1 METHEVSIKIVA
13 DFSYLKPSVLTD
25 YYKNHLSDFLSWDQ
39 RSHAEDYILFPE
51 NIGPDLCIDETALS
65 NGELVTN
72 VINKSGH
79 GKGGTLVAIIKGT
92 KAEDIVE
99 CLKEI
104 PQEQREQVKNITLD
118 MANSMYSIARQSF
131 PKAMQIIDRFHVQKL
146 MYEALQDLRIQYR
159 WQAMEEENKAIRQ
172 AKEKEEQYIP
182 VKFDNGDTLKQ
193 LLARSRY
200 LLFKSPDKWSKSQE
214 DRANILF
221 KQYDDLKQFYYLTL
235 HLGKIYSTSYDKDV
249 ARPKL
254 ALWFNKVEE
263 WGYPQFNT
271 VIRTFGQHYERI
283 LNFFVGRQTNAAAE
297 SFNAKLKAVR
307 ADFRGVTDMKFFL
320 FRVAKLYA

>member
-1 METHEVSIKIVA
+1 M
-13 DFSYLKPSVLTD
+13 TD

-39 RSHAEDYILFPE
+39 LSHAEDYILFPE
-51 NIGPDLCIDETALS
+51 NLGPELCIDETALS

-79 GKGGTLVAIIKGT
+79 GKRGTLVAIIKGT
-92 KAEDIVE
+92 KSEDIVK
-99 CLKEI
+99 CLKKI
-104 PQEQREQVKNITLD
+104 PLEQREQVKSITLD

-131 PKAMQIIDRFHVQKL
+131 PNALQIIDRFHVQKL

-159 WQAMEEENKAIRQ
+159 WQAMDEENKAVKQ
-172 AKEKEEQYIP
+172 AKEKEEQYTP
-182 VKFDNGDTLKQ
+182 ARFDNGDTLKQ

-200 LLFKSPDKWSKSQE
+200 LLFKLPDKWSKSQE
-214 DRANILF
+214 VRANILF
-221 KQYDDLKQFYYLTL
+221 KQYDDLKQFYYLPL

-263 WGYPQFNT
+263 WEYTQFNT
-271 VIRTFGQHYERI
+271 VIRTFAQHYERI

-297 SFNAKLKAVR
+297 SFNAKLKAFR
-307 ADFRGVTDMKFFL
+307 ADFRGVADIKFFL

>member
-1 METHEVSIKIVA
+1 M
-13 DFSYLKPSVLTD
+13 TD

-39 RSHAEDYILFPE
+39 LSHAQDYILFPE
-51 NIGPDLCIDETALS
+51 NIGSNLCIDETALS

-72 VINKSGH
+72 VTNKSGH
-79 GKGGTLVAIIKGT
+79 GKRGTLVAIMKGT
-92 KAEDIVE
+92 KSEDIVD
-99 CLKEI
+99 CLKKI
-104 PQEQREQVKNITLD
+104 PEQQRQQVANITLD

-131 PKAMQIIDRFHVQKL
+131 PNALQIIDRFHVQKL
-146 MYEALQDLRIQYR
+146 MYEALQDVRIQYR
-159 WQAMEEENKAIRQ
+159 WQAMDEENKDIKKARENQ
-172 AKEKEEQYIP
+172 QEYTP

-214 DRANILF
+214 IRANILF

-254 ALWFNKVEE
+254 ALLWFNKVEQ

-271 VIRTFGQHYERI
+271 VIRTFQQHYERI
-283 LNFFVGRQTNAAAE
+283 LNFFVDRQTNAAAE
-297 SFNAKLKAVR
+297 SFNAKLKAFR
-307 ADFRGVTDMKFFL
+307 ADFRGVTDIKFFL

>member
-1 METHEVSIKIVA
+1 M
-13 DFSYLKPSVLTD
+13 TD

-39 RSHAEDYILFPE
+39 LSHAEDYILFPE
-51 NIGPDLCIDETALS
+51 NLGPELCIDETALS

-79 GKGGTLVAIIKGT
+79 GKRGTLVAIIKGT
-92 KAEDIVE
+92 KSEDIVK
-99 CLKEI
+99 CLKKI
-104 PQEQREQVKNITLD
+104 PLEQREQVKSITLD

-131 PKAMQIIDRFHVQKL
+131 PNALQIIDRFHVQKL

-159 WQAMEEENKAIRQ
+159 WQAMDEENKAVKQ
-172 AKEKEEQYIP
+172 AKEKEEQYTP
-182 VKFDNGDTLKQ
+182 ARFDNGDTLKQ

-200 LLFKSPDKWSKSQE
+200 LLFKLPDKWSKSQE
-214 DRANILF
+214 VRAHILF
-221 KQYDDLKQFYYLTL
+221 KQYDDLKQFYYLPL

-263 WGYPQFNT
+263 WEYPQCQCKA
-271 VIRTFGQHYERI
+271 GCQHNQFQPMPFHANSTSI
-283 LNFFVGRQTNAAAE
+283 SKCSSIIHVF
-297 SFNAKLKAVR
+297 S
-307 ADFRGVTDMKFFL
+307 
-320 FRVAKLYA
+320 

>member
-1 METHEVSIKIVA
+1 M
-13 DFSYLKPSVLTD
+13 TD

-39 RSHAEDYILFPE
+39 LSHAEDYILFPE
-51 NIGPDLCIDETALS
+51 KLGSELCIDETALS

-79 GKGGTLVAIIKGT
+79 GKRGTLVAIIKGT
-92 KAEDIVE
+92 KSEDIVK
-99 CLKEI
+99 CLKKI
-104 PQEQREQVKNITLD
+104 PLEQREQVKSITLD

-131 PKAMQIIDRFHVQKL
+131 PNALQIIDRFHVQKL

-159 WQAMEEENKAIRQ
+159 WQAMDEENKAVKQ
-172 AKEKEEQYIP
+172 AKEKEEQYTP
-182 VKFDNGDTLKQ
+182 ARFDNGDTLKQ

-200 LLFKSPDKWSKSQE
+200 LLFKLPDKWSKSQE
-214 DRANILF
+214 VRANILF
-221 KQYDDLKQFYYLTL
+221 KQYDDLKQFYYLPL

-263 WGYPQFNT
+263 WEYPQFNT
-271 VIRTFGQHYERI
+271 VIRTFAQHYERI

-297 SFNAKLKAVR
+297 SFNAKLKAFR
-307 ADFRGVTDMKFFL
+307 ADFRGVADIKFFL

>member
-1 METHEVSIKIVA
+1 M
-13 DFSYLKPSVLTD
+13 TD

-39 RSHAEDYILFPE
+39 LSHAEDYILFPE
-51 NIGPDLCIDETALS
+51 NLGPELCIDETALS

-79 GKGGTLVAIIKGT
+79 GKRGTLVAIIKGT
-92 KAEDIVE
+92 KSEDIVK
-99 CLKEI
+99 CLKKI
-104 PQEQREQVKNITLD
+104 PLEQREQVKSITLD

-131 PKAMQIIDRFHVQKL
+131 PNALQIIDRFHVQKL

-159 WQAMEEENKAIRQ
+159 WQAMDEENKAVKQ
-172 AKEKEEQYIP
+172 AKEKEEQYTP
-182 VKFDNGDTLKQ
+182 ARFDNGDTLIQ

-200 LLFKSPDKWSKSQE
+200 LLFKLPDKWSKSQE
-214 DRANILF
+214 VRANILF
-221 KQYDDLKQFYYLTL
+221 KQYDDLKQFYYLPL

-263 WGYPQFNT
+263 WEYPQFNT
-271 VIRTFGQHYERI
+271 VIRTFAQHYERI

-297 SFNAKLKAVR
+297 SFNAKLKAFR
-307 ADFRGVTDMKFFL
+307 ADFRGVADIKFFL

>member
-1 METHEVSIKIVA
+1 MSIKSVA

-39 RSHAEDYILFPE
+39 LSHAEDYILFPE
-51 NIGPDLCIDETALS
+51 NMGPDLCIDETALS

-72 VINKSGH
+72 VINKAGH
-79 GKGGTLVAIIKGT
+79 GKRGTLVAIIKGT
-92 KAEDIVE
+92 KSEDIVK
-99 CLKEI
+99 CLKKI
-104 PQEQREQVKNITLD
+104 PQEQRDQVENITLD

-131 PKAMQIIDRFHVQKL
+131 LKALQIIDRFHVQKL

-159 WQAMEEENKAIRQ
+159 WQAMDEENKAIKQ
-172 AKEKEEQYIP
+172 AREKGEEYTP
-182 VKFDNGDTLKQ
+182 ERFDNGDTLKQ

-200 LLFKSPDKWSKSQE
+200 LLFKSPDKWNKSQKL
-214 DRANILF
+214 RADILF

-235 HLGKIYSTSYDKDV
+235 NLGKIYSTSYDKNV

-254 ALWFNKVEE
+254 ALWFNKVEQWE
-263 WGYPQFNT
+263 YPQFNT
-271 VIRTFGQHYERI
+271 VIRTFQQHYERI
-283 LNFFVGRQTNAAAE
+283 LNFFVSRQTNAAAE
-297 SFNAKLKAVR
+297 SFNAKLKAFR
-307 ADFRGVTDMKFFL
+307 ADFRGVADIKFFL

>member
-1 METHEVSIKIVA
+1 M
-13 DFSYLKPSVLTD
+13 KPSVLTD
-25 YYKNHLSDFLSWDQ
+25 YYKNHLSDFFSWDQ
-39 RSHAEDYILFPE
+39 LSHAEDYILFPE
-51 NIGPDLCIDETALS
+51 NLGPDLCIDETALS

-79 GKGGTLVAIIKGT
+79 GKRGTLVAIIKGT
-92 KAEDIVE
+92 KSEDIVE
-99 CLKEI
+99 CLKKI
-104 PQEQREQVKNITLD
+104 PQEQREQVTNITLD

-131 PKAMQIIDRFHVQKL
+131 PKALQIIDRFHVQKL

-159 WQAMEEENKAIRQ
+159 WQAMDEENKAIKQ
-172 AKEKEEQYIP
+172 AKEKGEEYSS
-182 VKFDNGDTLKQ
+182 VRFDNGDTLKQ

-214 DRANILF
+214 VRANILF

-235 HLGKIYSTSYDKDV
+235 QLGKIYSTNYDKDV

-263 WGYPQFNT
+263 WEYPQFNT
-271 VIRTFGQHYERI
+271 VIRTFQQHYERI
-283 LNFFVGRQTNAAAE
+283 LNFFVDRQTNAAAE
-297 SFNAKLKAVR
+297 SFNAKLKAFR
-307 ADFRGVTDMKFFL
+307 ADFRGVADMKFFL

>member
-1 METHEVSIKIVA
+1 MSIKSVA

-39 RSHAEDYILFPE
+39 LSHAEDYILFPE
-51 NIGPDLCIDETALS
+51 NMGPDLCIDETALS

-72 VINKSGH
+72 VINKTGH
-79 GKGGTLVAIIKGT
+79 GKRGTLVAIIKGT
-92 KAEDIVE
+92 KSEDIVK
-99 CLKEI
+99 CLKKI
-104 PQEQREQVKNITLD
+104 PQEQRDQVENITLD

-131 PKAMQIIDRFHVQKL
+131 LKALQIIDRFHVQKL

-159 WQAMEEENKAIRQ
+159 WQAMDEENKAIKQ
-172 AKEKEEQYIP
+172 AREKGEEYTP
-182 VKFDNGDTLKQ
+182 ERFDNGDTLKQ

-200 LLFKSPDKWSKSQE
+200 LLFKSPDKWNKSQE
-214 DRANILF
+214 LRADILF

-235 HLGKIYSTSYDKDV
+235 NLGKIYSTSYDKNV

-254 ALWFNKVEE
+254 ALWFNKVEQWE
-263 WGYPQFNT
+263 YPQFNT
-271 VIRTFGQHYERI
+271 VIRTFQQHYERI
-283 LNFFVGRQTNAAAE
+283 LNFFVSRQTNAAAE
-297 SFNAKLKAVR
+297 SFNAKLKAFR
-307 ADFRGVTDMKFFL
+307 ADFRGVADIKFFL

>member
-1 METHEVSIKIVA
+1 MSIKSVA

-39 RSHAEDYILFPE
+39 LSHAEDYILFPE
-51 NIGPDLCIDETALS
+51 NMGPDLCIDETALS

-72 VINKSGH
+72 VINKAGH
-79 GKGGTLVAIIKGT
+79 GKRGTLVAIIKGT
-92 KAEDIVE
+92 KSEDIVK
-99 CLKEI
+99 CLKKI
-104 PQEQREQVKNITLD
+104 PQEQRDQVENITLD

-131 PKAMQIIDRFHVQKL
+131 LKALQIIDRFHVQKL

-159 WQAMEEENKAIRQ
+159 WQAMDEENKAIKQ
-172 AKEKEEQYIP
+172 AREKGEEYTP
-182 VKFDNGDTLKQ
+182 ERFDNGDTLKQ

-200 LLFKSPDKWSKSQE
+200 LLFKSPDKWNKSQE
-214 DRANILF
+214 LRADILF

-235 HLGKIYSTSYDKDV
+235 NLGKIYSTSYDKNV

-254 ALWFNKVEE
+254 ALWFNKVEQWE
-263 WGYPQFNT
+263 YPQFNT
-271 VIRTFGQHYERI
+271 VIRTFQQHYERI
-283 LNFFVGRQTNAAAE
+283 LNFFVSRQTNAAAE
-297 SFNAKLKAVR
+297 SFNAKLKAFR
-307 ADFRGVTDMKFFL
+307 ADFRGVADIKFFL